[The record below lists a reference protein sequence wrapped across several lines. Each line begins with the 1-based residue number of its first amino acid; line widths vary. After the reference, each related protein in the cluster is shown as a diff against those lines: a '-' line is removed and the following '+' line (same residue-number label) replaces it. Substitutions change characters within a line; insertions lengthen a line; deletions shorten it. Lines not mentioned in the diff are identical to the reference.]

1 VWEEEKWATGGSKVG
16 NGVDVTQT
24 HHLYTGGF
32 STMYTTILHAD
43 LVEKVCIVMRETW
56 EYMAVDLG
64 VGFEDVYLQY
74 KSGKPDWVVRSNLK
88 KSSSVLDG
96 DIKDGSVHSAHEHLF
111 SWQGLKTLVQIL
123 VSNTYLVNG
132 QLISHQI
139 LGIPMGTN
147 CAPILANLYLYWYES
162 DFMSRLTAKDQAL
175 AQSFHMTF
183 V

>member
-1 VWEEEKWATGGSKVG
+1 MWEEEKWA
-16 NGVDVTQT
+16 
-24 HHLYTGGF
+24 
-32 STMYTTILHAD
+32 
-43 LVEKVCIVMRETW
+43 R
-56 EYMAVDLG
+56 
-64 VGFEDVYLQY
+64 GFESRKWCGCYSDTPALYGRLFDYVYHHSACELDERLGIY
-74 KSGKPDWVVRSNLK
+74 GSGSESLACLIGWYRSNLK

-147 CAPILANLYLYWYES
+147 CAPILANL
-162 DFMSRLTAKDQAL
+162 F
-175 AQSFHMTF
+175 
-183 V
+183 